1 MPIGYTLK
9 RQSFLKTGLLADFD
23 CYAIAGAPAAIQ
35 SLYPTLYSERAVAV
49 MALTAALLQMSL
61 LVVQSLG
68 ALLRI
73 TWRAVAVL
81 PLTAVP
87 LQVCLLA
94 VQSLDALLRLA
105 VTRQELA
112 ATVQGM
118 PEPDPAAGTLEVAE
132 GAWL

>member
-1 MPIGYTLK
+1 MIALLHIAHMTNCPVLTL
-9 RQSFLKTGLLADFD
+9 
-23 CYAIAGAPAAIQ
+23 PAA
-35 SLYPTLYSERAVAV
+35 
-49 MALTAALLQMSL
+49 
-61 LVVQSLG
+61 
-68 ALLRI
+68 
-73 TWRAVAVL
+73 
-81 PLTAVP
+81 P

-132 GAWL
+132 GAWLWGQAMLPQEHC

>member
-1 MPIGYTLK
+1 MLTCAAVPL
-9 RQSFLKTGLLADFD
+9 QACLLA
-23 CYAIAGAPAAIQ
+23 IE
-35 SLYPTLYSERAVAV
+35 SLQTL
-49 MALTAALLQMSL
+49 LH
-61 LVVQSLG
+61 
-68 ALLRI
+68 I
-73 TWRAVAVL
+73 TQRAVL
-81 PLTAVP
+81 PALMLTAVP